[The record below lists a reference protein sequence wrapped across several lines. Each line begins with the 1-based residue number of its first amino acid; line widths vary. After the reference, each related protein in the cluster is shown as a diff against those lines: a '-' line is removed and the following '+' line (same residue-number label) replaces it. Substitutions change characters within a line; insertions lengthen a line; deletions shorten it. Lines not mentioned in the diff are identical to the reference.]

1 MSPHTTAQQG
11 ELPRFLTEYAAT
23 RGAHRILP
31 RFLGGRPLATG
42 RIGEVWHVA
51 AERNPA
57 QLLIADRPPDID
69 PRGAS
74 ARTFAQWASLV
85 DETAA
90 WLHQLGVRE
99 WDRVAVLKANHFDLL
114 VITSAAARIGAIPA
128 PLSGVYGPPVGGTP
142 VSHILLRRLERPFLV
157 TDRAHLD
164 SCALDPAAVAR
175 LTRRTVCVDGADGR
189 PDLVDLASLR
199 GGTTAAT
206 RLRAPDEPMWVTHTS
221 GTTGVPKLV
230 MHSATSAH
238 GMDLVEAERWPLWM
252 NRRDTWAFCDPF
264 WHERVMAHQLTVAT
278 IGLRMIMLSD
288 ATSPAVRQLLAEHR
302 PTVVE
307 AMPNMFLAWEE
318 MARDPARLFGNVRLF
333 LNSFDAIHTRTI
345 RTFLDASDRR
355 VPLWIQAWSQSECGP
370 IALRPYARRS
380 VRRRGK
386 RPPVNQDL
394 GRPVPA
400 YGKIRAVDP
409 ETGRPVPRGK
419 VGLIEFSQPGRC
431 LAYIGEQ
438 DRHTRKCHGEWWN
451 TGDLGVINRFGA
463 VRLIDRE
470 IDRIAGG
477 SAIEWEDVLLDRLPQ
492 LTEIVILPA
501 AKELPVPVYSTS
513 GDVPLD
519 PGTWQQAVR
528 DLPELAAPVRI
539 RWDEFPRTGTWKIAR
554 VRLRERLLPDAR
566 PLGTGRWT

>member
-1 MSPHTTAQQG
+1 MSSHPTAHHEG
-11 ELPRFLTEYAAT
+11 PPTFLTAYADT
-23 RGAHRILP
+23 RGAQRILP
-31 RFLGGRPLATG
+31 RWLGGRPLATG
-42 RIGEVWHVA
+42 RIGEAWHVA
-51 AERNPA
+51 AQRHPS
-57 QLLIADRPPDID
+57 QLLTVDRPPDID
-69 PRGAS
+69 PQGPS
-74 ARTFAQWASLV
+74 ARTFAQWAALV
-85 DETAA
+85 DEAA
-90 WLHQLGVRE
+90 GWLHRLGVRE
-99 WDRVAVLKANHFDLL
+99 WDRVALLKANHFDLL
-114 VITSAAARIGAIPA
+114 VLSSAAARIGAIPA
-128 PLSGVYGPPVGGTP
+128 PLSGVYGPPVDGTP
-142 VSHILLRRLERPFLV
+142 VSHILLGRLERPFLV
-157 TDRAHLD
+157 TDRAHLQR
-164 SCALDPAAVAR
+164 CALDADAIAR
-175 LTRRTVCVDGADGR
+175 LTRRTVCVDGTDGR
-189 PDLVDLASLR
+189 RDLVDLASLR
-199 GGTTAAT
+199 GGAAAAT

-252 NRRDTWAFCDPF
+252 GPRDTWAFCDPF

-288 ATSPAVRQLLAEHR
+288 PLSPAVKPLLAEHR

-307 AMPNMFLAWEE
+307 AMPNMFLAWEDL
-318 MARDPARLFGNVRLF
+318 ARDPVRPFGNVRLF

-370 IALRPYARRS
+370 IALRPYTRRS

-386 RPPVNQDL
+386 RPPVNQNL

-409 ETGRPVPRGK
+409 ETGRPLRRGE

-431 LAYIGEQ
+431 LAYVGEQ
-438 DRHTRKCHGEWWN
+438 ERHERKRNGEWWN

-477 SAIEWEDVLLDRLPQ
+477 SAIELEDVLLDRLPQ

-501 AKELPVPVYSTS
+501 GERPPVPVYSTA
-513 GDVPLD
+513 GDAPLA
-519 PGTWQQAVR
+519 PGAWQRAAK
-528 DLPELAAPVRI
+528 DLPELADPLRI
-539 RWDEFPRTGTWKIAR
+539 RWEEFPRTGTWKVAR
-554 VRLRERLLPDAR
+554 VLLRERLLPDAR
-566 PLGTGRWT
+566 PVGSGRWT